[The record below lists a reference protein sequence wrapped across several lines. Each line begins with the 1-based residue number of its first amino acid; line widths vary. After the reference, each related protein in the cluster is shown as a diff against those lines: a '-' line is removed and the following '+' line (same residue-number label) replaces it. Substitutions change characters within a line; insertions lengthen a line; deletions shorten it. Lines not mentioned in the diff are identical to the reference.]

1 MTFSFQINETKFEN
15 KTTVAHK
22 KKKRQREREGYLFV
36 SPKESKRKEDEEEKW
51 LQNWFAEW
59 TFYKKSLVFFPNR
72 PKWLQPYPLP
82 FYKKKKDRFVVEA
95 ITQGHY
101 IF

>member
-59 TFYKKSLVFFPNR
+59 TFYKKSLVFFPQ
-72 PKWLQPYPLP
+72 PSEMVATLPPSFLQE
-82 FYKKKKDRFVVEA
+82 KKDRFVVEA